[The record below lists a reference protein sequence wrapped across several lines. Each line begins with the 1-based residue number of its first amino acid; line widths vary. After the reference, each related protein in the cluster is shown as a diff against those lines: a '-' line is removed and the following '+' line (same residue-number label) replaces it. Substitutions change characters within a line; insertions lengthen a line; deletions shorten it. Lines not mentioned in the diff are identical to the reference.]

1 MSNNKIKFIVFSLML
16 LAIFCI
22 SSCSVVKGIF
32 DAGMVWGIFLIIA
45 VIGLIVYLVSR
56 IGKNK

>member
-1 MSNNKIKFIVFSLML
+1 MKFNKFQIAVYFIL
-16 LAIFCI
+16 LLVITGL

-32 DAGMVWGIFLIIA
+32 DAGMVWGILLVVG

-56 IGKNK
+56 IGKDK